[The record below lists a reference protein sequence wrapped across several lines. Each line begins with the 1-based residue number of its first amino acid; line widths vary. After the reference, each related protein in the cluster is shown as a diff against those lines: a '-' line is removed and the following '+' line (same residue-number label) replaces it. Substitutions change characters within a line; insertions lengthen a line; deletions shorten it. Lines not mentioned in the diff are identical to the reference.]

1 MTVSSPNPGAPPA
14 PGGASSPVTRRKPW
28 ILFALEDALLDTRA
42 GRVAVIHLLSGATE
56 ADVARFEATGEF
68 DEPWILARAIGPWV
82 RAGRPLPLP
91 TGGWRVVV
99 NHCGGDPGDLV
110 RRADA
115 LWDLRGWKAEAP
127 RVDAAR
133 LHALAEVAHLG
144 VVTRRD
150 RGGLARAEEVLGYH
164 FEAAT
169 TFDEGLRPDADVL
182 TRHATTGH
190 FIGVTAEDRA
200 TAEEARFVFHDA
212 SRGLAALVDRM
223 IKKLAPIEPLSP
235 EAVAIAAEAA
245 AENAAIDARAA
256 AGRPGARR
264 AAAGP

>member
-1 MTVSSPNPGAPPA
+1 VS
-14 PGGASSPVTRRKPW
+14 GGASQPVTRRKPW
-28 ILFALEDALLDTRA
+28 ILFALEDVLLDTRA

-56 ADVARFEATGEF
+56 ADVARFEATGEY

-91 TGGWRVVV
+91 PGGWRVVV
-99 NHCGGDPGDLV
+99 NQCGGDPGDLV
-110 RRADA
+110 RRAQA

-127 RVDAAR
+127 RVDAER
-133 LHALAEVAHLG
+133 LRALAAVAQLG

-150 RGGLARAEEVLGYH
+150 RRGLERAEEVLGYH

-169 TFDEGLRPDADVL
+169 TFEDALRPDAEVL

-200 TAEEARFVFHDA
+200 TAEAARFVFHDA
-212 SRGLAALVDRM
+212 SRGLAPLVDRM
-223 IKKLAPIEPLSP
+223 IKKLAPVEPLSA
-235 EAVAIAAEAA
+235 EAMAIAAA
-245 AENAAIDARAA
+245 AEAEHAAIDARTA

-264 AAAGP
+264 TAAGP